1 MEARRVRRQGAPP
14 TQRSSSLVFVWRHS
28 VCVDV
33 AVDENIDGQGVREPQ
48 ALRDRLVMISS
59 PDENQHE
66 CEKEG
71 EREREARARG
81 RERAV
86 DGSDEQSCRRCLS
99 SQGQ

>member
-59 PDENQHE
+59 PDENRHE
-66 CEKEG
+66 CEKE
-71 EREREARARG
+71 EREREK
-81 RERAV
+81 RERVAAKERSMDRTNSCVAAV
-86 DGSDEQSCRRCLS
+86 YS
-99 SQGQ
+99 SQGR